1 MLQLQLRLFMPF
13 RTLNKLK
20 KNPQLLSSCG
30 DSTLPFWTRA
40 STFSGS
46 SIRNAAATAAQHH
59 HLLEASRIS
68 PRSGTLWNQTSFLN
82 WPESFFFCFIVAFF
96 FTNCLLAISALIFT
110 RRLRRRRA
118 TVQSVW
124 ISRHTLYIRIHNVC
138 YVLLWFASASSSSSS
153 LTSSASSTC

>member
-1 MLQLQLRLFMPF
+1 MPF

-20 KNPQLLSSCG
+20 KNPQLLGSCG
-30 DSTLPFWTRA
+30 DSALPFWTRA

-46 SIRNAAATAAQHH
+46 SIRNAAAATATAAQHH

-96 FTNCLLAISALIFT
+96 FTNCLLASSALIFT
-110 RRLRRRRA
+110 RRLRRRRP

-138 YVLLWFASASSSSSS
+138 YVLLWFASASSSYS
-153 LTSSASSTC
+153 TSSASSTC